1 MSRPSPRQLGNFYIA
16 LDQLTELRGA
26 GVAYV
31 GDGICETERPS
42 THRSGLATYV
52 ILQEEELEDDASPS
66 PADVKPPEIGVELV
80 GLGLN
85 CAGAALSWMALL
97 AEGAAAPVSGG
108 SSLALTFLTYSAAMA
123 TSLQCANSLIRTTS
137 VAINKGEWNRWFD
150 SQEYYV
156 WANEMLDGVSLVGA
170 AAAGALTVKA
180 VLAIRRASTRGF
192 LEIVKGLSRA
202 ERKRLTHELIRMQ
215 TPGISNS
222 GLKTLI
228 RAGKFP
234 ARFTAA
240 QISKGL
246 FNQLR
251 DAISATLAFTG
262 SAVAGDMKLLYVH
275 IVQE

>member
-1 MSRPSPRQLGNFYIA
+1 M
-16 LDQLTELRGA
+16 
-26 GVAYV
+26 
-31 GDGICETERPS
+31 
-42 THRSGLATYV
+42 
-52 ILQEEELEDDASPS
+52 
-66 PADVKPPEIGVELV
+66 
-80 GLGLN
+80 
-85 CAGAALSWMALL
+85 
-97 AEGAAAPVSGG
+97 
-108 SSLALTFLTYSAAMA
+108 
-123 TSLQCANSLIRTTS
+123 
-137 VAINKGEWNRWFD
+137 
-150 SQEYYV
+150 
-156 WANEMLDGVSLVGA
+156 VGA